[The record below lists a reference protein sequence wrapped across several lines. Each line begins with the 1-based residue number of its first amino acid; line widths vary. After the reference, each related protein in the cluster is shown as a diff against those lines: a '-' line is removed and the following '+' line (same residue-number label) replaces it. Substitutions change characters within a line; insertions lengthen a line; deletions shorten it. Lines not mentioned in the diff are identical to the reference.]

1 MIRKI
6 FIQITV
12 SVIML
17 TVMMNNIFALA
28 SYDDNWIT
36 PPEVEY
42 ETVCNSRQ
50 EFYFQVSIPDN
61 EGIVYQVKV
70 VKIENNNEQLVF
82 YEYQGR
88 EADGFSQEL
97 WENCDFT
104 VRDSDLVPNSCYEI
118 IIEYWDRDD
127 LDQMVYENRYRFLTA
142 PENSILGNRVRLSAP
157 ASASRNACVEVTAT
171 LSGVVGEVQSVSLYN
186 FEGTLI
192 ETLLGG
198 AYTNYTFSTRE
209 DFVYCV
215 VTTSQS
221 TYVSQ
226 AVEIVRT
233 TENGTIGPVVFTKTE
248 ETLVGT
254 LGLPLSVSF
263 EETPGAAWYNFE
275 VYDGSDEFQ
284 FKTEEITGTTVILP
298 TQDLEEGT
306 YFLYAWAEG
315 LGYASG
321 SESVLEFKI
330 DDIPVPEQ
338 MPPLTIE
345 YFQIQN
351 YYDGLSF
358 SVSVSDELSILGVCR
373 VTVLPAEEASEDPI
387 YISEEEIESDSSE
400 YAFHID
406 SSELVP
412 GTVYRISVEH
422 LKEGYLPWETE
433 NFVAV
438 IDPKKTLTLPESLLE
453 VQEEAFSGVD
463 AHLLIIPDTV
473 ETIQSCA
480 FTDSSIVAVICPEP
494 FEIADE
500 AFPNH
505 DFVVLRQ

>member
-1 MIRKI
+1 M
-6 FIQITV
+6 
-12 SVIML
+12 
-17 TVMMNNIFALA
+17 
-28 SYDDNWIT
+28 
-36 PPEVEY
+36 
-42 ETVCNSRQ
+42 
-50 EFYFQVSIPDN
+50 
-61 EGIVYQVKV
+61 
-70 VKIENNNEQLVF
+70 
-82 YEYQGR
+82 
-88 EADGFSQEL
+88 
-97 WENCDFT
+97 
-104 VRDSDLVPNSCYEI
+104 
-118 IIEYWDRDD
+118 
-127 LDQMVYENRYRFLTA
+127 DQMVYENRYRFLTA

-263 EETPGAAWYNFE
+263 EETSGAAWYNFE